1 MKYFF
6 LLTFLFFTNCRYLP
20 PIGEKYKK
28 PETKMPTVWDSV
40 KKDENSEYGEIEKN
54 WWENFQDPILNKIIE
69 LAVKNNHDFKIAQS
83 RVVEARANVTTA
95 TSELGPKVN
104 ATASASRKNNYII
117 PFAPDTHTI
126 FNLFTA
132 GFDASWEID
141 LFGANYR
148 SRQSA
153 KALFEASDEAR
164 NYILVSLI
172 AEVVKNYSD
181 LRAAQNEL
189 FLQKQIDV
197 ARVMILQLNESK
209 KSAGL
214 LSDID
219 LGPIKI
225 AMLDSKSDLLE
236 SEARVAIA
244 LYNLEFLLGKR
255 PGEMKNFFGEIGE
268 VPVLRKG
275 VIVDAPVSLLRN
287 RPDIKQAEREF
298 AAATEM
304 ESYSVARVFPK
315 LSLGGF
321 FGFYNTKS
329 QNLLQSS
336 SRVFSADAQITMP
349 VLDFGG
355 VFAGIKIADERK
367 KQALITYEEKV
378 NKALLDVESS
388 MIGFI
393 KESQKFDLIMQSGE
407 VQEMVHKLN
416 SRRQNSGLMAQVDY
430 LQSQLNLLQSE
441 KKLNSERLEFAKKT
455 VALYKSLGGGW
466 EVFSG
471 SQKK

>member
-28 PETKMPTVWDSV
+28 PETKMPAAWDSV
-40 KKDENSEYGEIEKN
+40 KKDENSEFGEIEKN

-69 LAVKNNHDFKIAQS
+69 QAVKNNHDFKIAQR

-95 TSELGPKVN
+95 TSKLAPKVD
-104 ATASASRKNNYII
+104 ATASAARKNNYII
-117 PFAPDTHTI
+117 PFAPNNHTI

-132 GFDASWEID
+132 GFDASWELD

-153 KALFEASDEAR
+153 KALLEASDEAK

-189 FLQKQIDV
+189 FLQKQIDA
-197 ARVMILQLNESK
+197 ARVTILQLNEAK
-209 KSAGL
+209 KSVGL

-236 SEARVAIA
+236 SEARAAIA

-255 PGEMKNFFGEIGE
+255 PGEMKNFFGEIGA
-268 VPVLRKG
+268 VPILRKG
-275 VIVDAPVSLLRN
+275 VIIDAPVSLLRN

-298 AAATEM
+298 ASATEM
-304 ESYSVARVFPK
+304 ENYSVARIFPK
-315 LSLGGF
+315 ISLSGF

-336 SRVFSADAQITMP
+336 SRVFAADSQITMP
-349 VLDFGG
+349 ILDFGG
-355 VFAGIKIADERK
+355 IFAGMKIADERK
-367 KQALITYEEKV
+367 KQALIIYEEKV

-388 MIGFI
+388 MIGFV
-393 KESQKFDLIMQSGE
+393 KESQKFDLIIQSGE
-407 VQEMVHKLN
+407 VQKMVHKLN
-416 SRRQNSGLMAQVDY
+416 YGRQNSGLMAQVEY
-430 LQSQLNLLQSE
+430 LQSQLNFLQSE
-441 KKLNSERLEFAKKT
+441 KKLNAERLEFAKKT

-466 EVFSG
+466 EVFSN